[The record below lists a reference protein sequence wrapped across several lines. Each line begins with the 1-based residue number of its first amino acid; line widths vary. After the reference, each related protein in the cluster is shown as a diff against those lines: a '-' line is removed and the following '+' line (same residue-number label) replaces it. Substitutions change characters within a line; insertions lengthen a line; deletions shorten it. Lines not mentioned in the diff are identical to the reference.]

1 MNVSRRKYRFLCLF
15 SLAAAALL
23 VAALACSCQS
33 SIFSSGTDSGD
44 KTDVKLTFK
53 VLGIDSSASS
63 GSSASKS
70 ISRLILSTATT
81 LTVSLTPLD
90 SSLSTPAPQTVSI
103 TGGEAVSVSFPDVEY
118 GSYTISAV
126 AYDSGGSAQ
135 FQQSATLTVT
145 ESTAAATL
153 NLLPSFFD
161 TTTIT
166 GTSCSLNLTGIASG
180 EMRAYSVP
188 TSMLSPGGT
197 VPAGY
202 YRLYVSMSYSV
213 YSVIALDNSG
223 NLLMVGT
230 TGNSVPTITTYGG
243 TRIVVDTST
252 VYVGPC
258 STPAPSYLIFVSSGT
273 MPLSIMLSYNVP

>member
-1 MNVSRRKYRFLCLF
+1 MAGNRKKDPEK
-15 SLAAAALL
+15 SPISL
-23 VAALACSCQS
+23 VAAVLLAAILACACQGNTIS
-33 SIFSSGTDSGD
+33 SGD
-44 KTDVKLTFK
+44 KTDVNLTFK

-90 SSLSTPAPQTVSI
+90 SGLSTPAPQTVSI
-103 TGGEAVSVSFPDVEY
+103 TSGETVSVSFPDVEY

-126 AYDSGGSAQ
+126 AYDSSGTAQ
-135 FQQSATLTVT
+135 FQQSATLTVS

-166 GTSCSLNLTGIASG
+166 GTSYSLNLTGIASG

-230 TGNSVPTITTYGG
+230 TGNSVPTIATYGG

-252 VYVGPC
+252 VFVGPC
-258 STPAPSYLIFVSSGT
+258 STSAPSYLIFVSSGT

>member
-1 MNVSRRKYRFLCLF
+1 MNVSRRKYRFVCSF

-23 VAALACSCQS
+23 VAAFSCACQGNTIS
-33 SIFSSGTDSGD
+33 SGD

-53 VLGIDSSASS
+53 VLGIDPSASS

-90 SSLSTPAPQTVSI
+90 TSLSTPAPQTVSI

-126 AYDSGGSAQ
+126 AYDSSGTAQ
-135 FQQSATLTVT
+135 FQQSATLTVS

-166 GTSCSLNLTGIASG
+166 GSSSSLSLSTMAAG
-180 EMRAYSVP
+180 EMRVYAVP
-188 TSMLSPGGT
+188 TSMLSAGGT

-202 YRLYVSMSYSV
+202 YKFLVTMSYSV
-213 YSVIALDNSG
+213 CTVIALDSSG
-223 NLLMVGT
+223 TLLMSGAT
-230 TGNSVPTITTYGG
+230 TATYSINVYGG
-243 TRIVVDTST
+243 TSTVVSSST
-252 VYVGPC
+252 VYIGPC
-258 STPAPSYLIFVSSGT
+258 STSAPSYLIFVNSGGSSPT
-273 MPLSIMLSYNVP
+273 VLINLSNS